1 MIYFYF
7 TSVIKASHLIN
18 LTLLHTIGI
27 ICLHIIDYIVRFEYF
42 QHVFN
47 TTRLYYFVQI
57 YQSTMV
63 SSPFRRSNQSSYI
76 FSMERKYRFYQQK
89 KFHIT
94 YHFIFISTKNRR
106 QSEYHKFIEKIV
118 QISINSLPNEVDA
131 TKFMCMKTV

>member
-18 LTLLHTIGI
+18 LSFLHTIEI
-27 ICLHIIDYIVRFEYF
+27 LSLHIIDYIVRFEYF

-57 YQSTMV
+57 HQSTMV

-76 FSMERKYRFYQQK
+76 FSMERKYWFYQQQ
-89 KFHIT
+89 KFHTT
-94 YHFIFISTKNRR
+94 YHFIFISTKNGR
-106 QSEYHKFIEKIV
+106 QLEYHKFIEKIE
-118 QISINSLPNEVDA
+118 QISINSIPNEVDA
-131 TKFMCMKTV
+131 TEYMCMKTV